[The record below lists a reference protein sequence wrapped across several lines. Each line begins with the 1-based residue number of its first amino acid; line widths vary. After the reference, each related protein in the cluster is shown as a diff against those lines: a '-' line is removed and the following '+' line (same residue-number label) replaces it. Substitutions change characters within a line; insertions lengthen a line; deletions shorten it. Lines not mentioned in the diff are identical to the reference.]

1 MNKNLVAH
9 TSQERELPISKC
21 TVTKNGKTMRS
32 NNRTILSVK
41 SLFTAGTVLL
51 LTACASSPYPYAIV
65 IDPQYPT
72 TSIPAPSA
80 GAIDFPVSDIEFP
93 EFDMSNPGKMT
104 QERARTTT
112 VKSERRMPAV
122 IMPSGRYSEWHTDG
136 HSTTSGSSNTQ
147 LSGGCTTYE
156 DRTGRDN
163 GGSTVRRSSCNSS
176 SQTKSSHKTKSHSSS
191 VGFSV
196 GGPVGGVLG
205 MMEQMEQMNRID
217 EARAQE
223 MFKAFGL

>member
-1 MNKNLVAH
+1 MNKNLVTH
-9 TSQERELPISKC
+9 TSQERELPISKQSI
-21 TVTKNGKTMRS
+21 TKNAKTMRS

-72 TSIPAPSA
+72 TSVGAPH
-80 GAIDFPVSDIEFP
+80 FPVSDLEFP
-93 EFDMSNPGKMT
+93 EFDMNHSGGMNQT
-104 QERARTTT
+104 TTT
-112 VKSERRMPAV
+112 VKREIRATAPAV
-122 IMPSGRYSEWHTDG
+122 IIPSGRYSEWHTEG
-136 HSTTSGSSNTQ
+136 RSSTSGSSNTQ
-147 LSGGCTTYE
+147 SSGGCVTQE
-156 DRTGRDN
+156 NRSDREN
-163 GGSTVRRSSCNSS
+163 GSSTVRRSSCNSS
-176 SQTKSSHKTKSHSSS
+176 SQMKSSSKTKSHSSG

-196 GGPVGGVLG
+196 DGPVGAVLG
-205 MMEQMEQMNRID
+205 MMQQMESMNRAD

>member
-1 MNKNLVAH
+1 MNKNLVAQ
-9 TSQERELPISKC
+9 TSQERELPISKR

-51 LTACASSPYPYAIV
+51 LTACASSPYPYAVV

-72 TSIPAPSA
+72 TSIPTTSV
-80 GAIDFPVSDIEFP
+80 GASHFPVSEIEFP
-93 EFDMSNPGKMT
+93 EFDMSQPGGMNQT
-104 QERARTTT
+104 TTT
-112 VKSERRMPAV
+112 VKRETRSTAPAV

-136 HSTTSGSSNTQ
+136 HSSTSGSSNTQ
-147 LSGGCTTYE
+147 SSGGCVTQE
-156 DRTGRDN
+156 DRSDRDN
-163 GGSTVRRSSCNSS
+163 GSSTVRRSSCNGS
-176 SQTKSSHKTKSHSSS
+176 SQTKSSSKTKSHSSG

-196 GGPVGGVLG
+196 DGPVGAVLG
-205 MMEQMEQMNRID
+205 MMQQMESMNRAD
-217 EARAQE
+217 EARAEE